1 MAKRCRRGVGKSV
14 FYFKRREHVPNK
26 RVRINTY
33 VEKLSPEARKK
44 AEETRKL
51 KTEQSVK
58 QFKDI
63 INN

>member
-1 MAKRCRRGVGKSV
+1 MSRNV
-14 FYFKRREHVPNK
+14 FYFKRREYVPNK

-33 VEKLSPEARKK
+33 VERLSPEARKK
-44 AEETRKL
+44 AEEIRKL

-58 QFKDI
+58 QFKNI